1 MTVNREEFAE
11 GGLMSDQRL
20 YLRFL
25 RERLSILACAAP
37 FGKIYFFSCR
47 VIHVPAL
54 VRLWHIIAAL
64 MFLNVTGFL
73 LIKPLG
79 LTFAFVAEI
88 ALLFA
93 LVGVMRNAGRVAFD
107 DLDRLLLRIPVVSTI
122 YQDWFRVDTFY
133 REDTRSLYIS
143 MLPQLIREA
152 AEEICAQKG
161 FKLVRQRPIAPD
173 LEGIVSTVA
182 AAKGRTEI
190 TGAGYAIGARTFFR
204 TVSKMGSARARLAGV
219 SAAGVSRT
227 AVRSF
232 PAPSD
237 DRNPGDRQRAEADL
251 LEFARPQA
259 CPSDPAASAS

>member
-1 MTVNREEFAE
+1 MATPDDKPKKSELFRRALDFIFGFENRRGEIVDQWLLPADGFSLDPDEFYSAVERRIADRNLPGMTVNREEFAE

-47 VIHVPAL
+47 VIHVRAL

-64 MFLNVTGFL
+64 VFLEVTGLL

-79 LTFAFVAEI
+79 LTFAGIAEI

-93 LVGVMRNAGRVAFD
+93 LVGVMRNAGSAAFD

-161 FKLVRQRPIAPD
+161 FKLVRNDQLP
-173 LEGIVSTVA
+173 
-182 AAKGRTEI
+182 
-190 TGAGYAIGARTFFR
+190 
-204 TVSKMGSARARLAGV
+204 
-219 SAAGVSRT
+219 
-227 AVRSF
+227 
-232 PAPSD
+232 PALKELFQPLPP
-237 DRNPGDRQRAEADL
+237 RKEEPK
-251 LEFARPQA
+251 
-259 CPSDPAASAS
+259 

>member
-25 RERLSILACAAP
+25 RERFWILACAAP

-54 VRLWHIIAAL
+54 VRLWHIVATL
-64 MFLNVTGFL
+64 VFFCVTGFL

-79 LTFAFVAEI
+79 VTFAIVAEV
-88 ALLFA
+88 ALIFA
-93 LVGVMRNAGRVAFD
+93 LVGVLRNAGSAAFD

-161 FKLVRQRPIAPD
+161 FRLVHNDQIPPTLKELFQPLPPRKEEP
-173 LEGIVSTVA
+173 
-182 AAKGRTEI
+182 K
-190 TGAGYAIGARTFFR
+190 
-204 TVSKMGSARARLAGV
+204 
-219 SAAGVSRT
+219 
-227 AVRSF
+227 
-232 PAPSD
+232 
-237 DRNPGDRQRAEADL
+237 
-251 LEFARPQA
+251 
-259 CPSDPAASAS
+259 